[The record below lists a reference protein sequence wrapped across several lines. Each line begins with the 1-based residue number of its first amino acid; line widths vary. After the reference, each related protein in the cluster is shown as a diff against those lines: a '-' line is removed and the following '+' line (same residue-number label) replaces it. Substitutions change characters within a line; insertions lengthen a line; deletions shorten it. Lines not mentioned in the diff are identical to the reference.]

1 MRNIR
6 AVPILPLWSR
16 YERGGHMILVLQQV
30 GFVRVDEFK
39 KEKKRIEEEV
49 KKGGVV
55 FIPPWL
61 KAIAADDVEVR
72 ESK

>member
-1 MRNIR
+1 
-6 AVPILPLWSR
+6 
-16 YERGGHMILVLQQV
+16 MILVLQQV
-30 GFVRVDEFK
+30 GFVRVDEYK

-61 KAIAADDVEVR
+61 QVVATEETDKEIEVR
-72 ESK
+72 MKE